1 MCIYCLAIVSW
12 QANAVSMENKMSS
25 INEQSADLYGVEP
38 DESSGLHRKIGW
50 AGAFWVASGVPAL
63 VLFSIGSIAATVG
76 KPSWIIW
83 AVSICFGLIQSFSY
97 AEIAGLF
104 PHKSGGASVYGAIA
118 WVRYSKLLA
127 PLSVW
132 CNWFAWSPVL
142 AIGSG
147 LGAGYV
153 LSMLF
158 PASAAI
164 NTWQITLVDLGWL
177 ASGLTL
183 RINATFI
190 IGAVILLATFAVQ
203 HRGILQAARLQM
215 ILAISA
221 LLPLLLVGLYPILT
235 GDLPRAHLLPLY
247 PLAKDAAGHVIDGAW
262 DLSGIQLMAGGLF
275 IAAWSTYGFETAVC
289 YTREF
294 RDPRRD
300 TVKAILYSG
309 LLCLVFFTMVPLA
322 FQGALGLGQL
332 VTPEI
337 KDAAGNVTQA
347 AVYDGILSPGIYSG
361 MGVAEAMAQILHTG
375 TWGAFILKPMLAF
388 ALVLAI
394 MTSMAGSSRT
404 LYQASV
410 DGWLPKYLSHVNE
423 NGAPTRAMWTD
434 LAFNLFLL
442 MMSDYVVVLA
452 MSNVG
457 YIIFNFLNLNAAWIH
472 RLDRSNWTRPFR
484 APRWVL
490 ALGTL
495 LSFVNLALMG
505 LGADVWGK
513 GTLVSGVV
521 FAALIVPVFMW
532 RHYVTDKG
540 RFPDAMLNDMDL
552 ASPAALKAPE
562 RRAGWLPYGAIV
574 LGIVVVC
581 ATHWVAP

>member
-1 MCIYCLAIVSW
+1 MSVTNETGLPGAVGDLAG
-12 QANAVSMENKMSS
+12 APPM
-25 INEQSADLYGVEP
+25 
-38 DESSGLHRKIGW
+38 LHRKISW
-50 AGAFWVASGVPAL
+50 VGAFWVASGVPAL

-76 KPSWIIW
+76 KPSWLIW
-83 AVSICFGLIQSFSY
+83 VISIMFGFVQSFSY

-118 WVRYSKLLA
+118 WVRYGKLLA

-147 LGAGYV
+147 LAGGYI
-153 LSMLF
+153 LNMLF
-158 PASAAI
+158 PADSLV
-164 NTWQITLVDLGWL
+164 NTWQLTLVNLGWM
-177 ASGLTL
+177 ASGLSL

-190 IGAVILLATFAVQ
+190 LGAAILLITFAIQ
-203 HRGILQAARLQM
+203 HRGILQAARIQM
-215 ILAISA
+215 ILAIAA
-221 LLPLLLVGLYPILT
+221 LLPLLLVGLYPIFT
-235 GDLPRAHLLPLY
+235 GDLPAQHLFPLY
-247 PLAKDAAGHVIDGAW
+247 PLAKDAAGKVIDGAW
-262 DLSGIQLMAGGLF
+262 DMSGVTLMAGGLF

-300 TVKAILYSG
+300 TVKAIIYSG
-309 LLCLVFFTMVPLA
+309 LLCIVFFTLVPLA

-332 VTPEI
+332 VTPEV
-337 KDAAGNVTQA
+337 KDASGAVTQA

-361 MGVAEAMAQILHTG
+361 MGVAQAMGSIVHG
-375 TWGAFILKPMLAF
+375 GALVEHVLMAMLVL

-410 DGWLPKYLSHVNE
+410 DGWLPKYLGQVNA

-434 LAFNLFLL
+434 LGFNLILL
-442 MMSDYVVVLA
+442 LMSDYVFVLA

-457 YIIFNFLNLNAAWIH
+457 YIIFNFLNLNATWIH
-472 RLDRSNWTRPFR
+472 RFDRAGWSRPFR
-484 APRWVL
+484 ASTWLLV
-490 ALGTL
+490 AGTI

-505 LGADVWGK
+505 LGADTWGN
-513 GTLVSGVV
+513 GTLVSGIV
-521 FAALIVPVFMW
+521 FAALIVPVFVW
-532 RHYVTDKG
+532 RHYITDEG
-540 RFPDAMLNDMDL
+540 QFPTAMTDDMGLGDTDVQ
-552 ASPAALKAPE
+552 
-562 RRAGWLPYGAIV
+562 RRAGVWPYVTLIAG
-574 LGIVVVC
+574 VVV
-581 ATHWVAP
+581 VAGAHFLAG

>member
-1 MCIYCLAIVSW
+1 MSVTNETGLPGALGDLAG
-12 QANAVSMENKMSS
+12 APPM
-25 INEQSADLYGVEP
+25 
-38 DESSGLHRKIGW
+38 LHRKISW
-50 AGAFWVASGVPAL
+50 VGAFWVASGVPAL

-76 KPSWIIW
+76 KPSWLIW
-83 AVSICFGLIQSFSY
+83 VISIMFGFVQSFSY

-118 WVRYSKLLA
+118 WVRYGKLLA

-147 LGAGYV
+147 LAGGYI
-153 LSMLF
+153 LNMLF
-158 PASAAI
+158 PADSLV
-164 NTWQITLVDLGWL
+164 NTWQLTLVNLGWM
-177 ASGLTL
+177 ASGLSL

-190 IGAVILLATFAVQ
+190 LGAAILLITFAIQ
-203 HRGILQAARLQM
+203 HRGILQAARIQM
-215 ILAISA
+215 ILAIAA
-221 LLPLLLVGLYPILT
+221 LLPLLLVGLYPIFT
-235 GDLPRAHLLPLY
+235 GDLPAQHLFPLY
-247 PLAKDAAGHVIDGAW
+247 PLAKDAAGKVIDGAW
-262 DLSGIQLMAGGLF
+262 DMSGVTLMAGGLF

-300 TVKAILYSG
+300 TVKAIIYSG
-309 LLCLVFFTMVPLA
+309 LLCIVFFTLVPLA

-332 VTPEI
+332 VTPEV
-337 KDAAGNVTQA
+337 KDASGAVTQA

-361 MGVAEAMAQILHTG
+361 MGVAQAMGSIVHG
-375 TWGAFILKPMLAF
+375 GALVEHVLMAMLVL

-410 DGWLPKYLSHVNE
+410 DGWLPKYLGQVNA

-434 LAFNLFLL
+434 LGFNLILL
-442 MMSDYVVVLA
+442 LMSDYVFVLA

-457 YIIFNFLNLNAAWIH
+457 YIIFNFLNLNATWIH
-472 RLDRSNWTRPFR
+472 RFDRAGWSRPFR
-484 APRWVL
+484 ASTWLLV
-490 ALGTL
+490 AGTI

-505 LGADVWGK
+505 LGADTWGK
-513 GTLVSGVV
+513 GTLVSGIV
-521 FAALIVPVFMW
+521 FAALIVPVFVW

-540 RFPDAMLNDMDL
+540 QFPTAMTDDMGLGDTDVQ
-552 ASPAALKAPE
+552 K
-562 RRAGWLPYGAIV
+562 RAGVWPYVTLIAG
-574 LGIVVVC
+574 VVV
-581 ATHWVAP
+581 VAGAHFLAG

>member
-1 MCIYCLAIVSW
+1 MSVTNETGLPGVLEDLAG
-12 QANAVSMENKMSS
+12 APPM
-25 INEQSADLYGVEP
+25 
-38 DESSGLHRKIGW
+38 LHRKISW
-50 AGAFWVASGVPAL
+50 VGAFWVASGVPAL

-76 KPSWIIW
+76 KPSWLIW
-83 AVSICFGLIQSFSY
+83 VISIMFGFIQSFSY

-118 WVRYSKLLA
+118 WVRYGKLLA

-147 LGAGYV
+147 LAGGYI
-153 LSMLF
+153 LNMLF
-158 PASAAI
+158 PADSLV
-164 NTWQITLVDLGWL
+164 NTWQLTLVNLGWM
-177 ASGLTL
+177 ASGLSL

-190 IGAVILLATFAVQ
+190 LGAAILLITFAIQ
-203 HRGILQAARLQM
+203 HRGILQAARIQM
-215 ILAISA
+215 ILAIAA
-221 LLPLLLVGLYPILT
+221 LLPLLLVGLYPIFT
-235 GDLPRAHLLPLY
+235 GDLPAQHLFPLY
-247 PLAKDAAGHVIDGAW
+247 PLAKDAAGKVIDGAW
-262 DLSGIQLMAGGLF
+262 DMSGVTLMAGGLF

-300 TVKAILYSG
+300 TVKAIIYSG
-309 LLCLVFFTMVPLA
+309 LLCIVFFTLVPLA

-332 VTPEI
+332 VTPEV
-337 KDAAGNVTQA
+337 KDASGAVTQA

-361 MGVAEAMAQILHTG
+361 MGVAQAMGSIVHG
-375 TWGAFILKPMLAF
+375 GALVEHVLMAMLVL

-410 DGWLPKYLSHVNE
+410 DGWLPKYLGRVNA

-434 LAFNLFLL
+434 LGFNLVLL
-442 MMSDYVVVLA
+442 LMSDYVFVLA

-457 YIIFNFLNLNAAWIH
+457 YIIFNFLNLNATWIH
-472 RLDRSNWTRPFR
+472 RFDRASWSRPFR
-484 APRWVL
+484 ASTWLLV
-490 ALGTL
+490 AGTI

-505 LGADVWGK
+505 LGADTWGK
-513 GTLVSGVV
+513 GTLVSGIV
-521 FAALIVPVFMW
+521 FAALIVPVFVW

-540 RFPDAMLNDMDL
+540 QFPSAMTDDMGLGDTDVQ
-552 ASPAALKAPE
+552 K
-562 RRAGWLPYGAIV
+562 RAGVWPYVTLIAG
-574 LGIVVVC
+574 VVV
-581 ATHWVAP
+581 VAGAHFLAG